1 MPKISHVIHH
11 IHAEFEKPMIML
23 ARILAKVQPNKVVFL
38 TNTLTYTCNPKYI
51 SEALVKKFPNVDVVW
66 LTGNDRI
73 SQNDYPKNVK
83 TIPLHS
89 FKGFYTAYSAKI
101 WVDNGIAFSAM
112 FDRKPDQIHIQTM
125 HGSLGIKRLDRA
137 ITSRQKHYWGR
148 KEIYRESKF
157 TDYVITNSKFEED
170 VFKTVF
176 WKNVPMYRL
185 GHART
190 DVLFSQDLVKI
201 KKLRQSLQMRYAIPE
216 NHKLVLYAP
225 THRAGFFP
233 DIDTQGVIDALEKRF
248 GGTFSFLIRF
258 HIRSEDLN
266 IKSDADLRLYNVS
279 DYPDIQE
286 LMLVCD
292 VGITD
297 YSSWIFDYV
306 NTKKPGFIYAPDLE
320 QYNNKTGFYYSLE
333 EAPFPIATTNT
344 SLCEQIVSF
353 DNKDYCQKVDS
364 FLQEKEAVDDGYSAD
379 RVAEMIASLLKL

>member
-1 MPKISHVIHH
+1 
-11 IHAEFEKPMIML
+11 ML
-23 ARILAKVQPNKVVFL
+23 LI
-38 TNTLTYTCNPKYI
+38 
-51 SEALVKKFPNVDVVW
+51 
-66 LTGNDRI
+66 
-73 SQNDYPKNVK
+73 
-83 TIPLHS
+83 
-89 FKGFYTAYSAKI
+89 
-101 WVDNGIAFSAM
+101 
-112 FDRKPDQIHIQTM
+112 
-125 HGSLGIKRLDRA
+125 
-137 ITSRQKHYWGR
+137 
-148 KEIYRESKF
+148 
-157 TDYVITNSKFEED
+157 
-170 VFKTVF
+170 
-176 WKNVPMYRL
+176 
-185 GHART
+185 
-190 DVLFSQDLVKI
+190 
-201 KKLRQSLQMRYAIPE
+201 
-216 NHKLVLYAP
+216 
-225 THRAGFFP
+225 
-233 DIDTQGVIDALEKRF
+233 
-248 GGTFSFLIRF
+248 LIRF